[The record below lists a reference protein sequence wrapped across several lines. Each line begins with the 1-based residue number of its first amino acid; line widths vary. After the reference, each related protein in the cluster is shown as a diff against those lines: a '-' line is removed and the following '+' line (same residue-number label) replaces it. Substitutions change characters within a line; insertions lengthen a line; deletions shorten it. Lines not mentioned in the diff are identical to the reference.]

1 MSTGRAKRPLGIA
14 REPVDSSGARPANV
28 YLSTRPTAGD
38 LVEAGLDTCVAE
50 AVVNTLE
57 DSNE

>member
-1 MSTGRAKRPLGIA
+1 MGIA

-28 YLSTRPTAGD
+28 YLSTRATAGD